1 MPLDF
6 NKLTNEQIDLI
17 ISRLLKKF
25 DDNTICIED
34 FSKVIVAYRKKRYDS
49 GIIKILEGDE
59 ILKGK
64 FYYMGQIT
72 PKEKKL
78 LENKNISEN
87 ANKLIEKDNDFV
99 NIENDNSKNISILEE
114 NNTFSLRD
122 NISSLNKL
130 RTSSNRFDRN
140 SSETTKNDILLEDN
154 IKQIES
160 RFSLSEINSQLPS
173 ETLLDRYQFGY
184 VNLED
189 FDEGLDKKTLFND
202 RPQIK
207 KDKRRK

>member
-87 ANKLIEKDNDFV
+87 ENKLIEKDNDFV

-114 NNTFSLRD
+114 NNTSSLRD

-173 ETLLDRYQFGY
+173 ETLLDRFQFGY